1 METTMV
7 TKGDLDLLVAVYHF
21 YADDGK
27 SPKVNLR
34 TLKCI
39 GGVEGID
46 SARSIRQML
55 QRWAPWGM
63 VKIKSDGDEVV
74 FSDWVMEVFLA
85 VSARARS
92 GELFVLRRVCFGYAR
107 MSPGKVSVEEKAD
120 IQIAPLPLEDFGFKN
135 GEDGVAV
142 QFFDKAE
149 KRGFLMKNATRTR
162 TRFVM
167 DPFMRLTRGL
177 SSEPL
182 DAGVLRSVIGCITKE
197 ESVSQPK
204 KDNVPRRRRS
214 SPRRRKRHSAI
225 RFFEAVSAVVG
236 VEVLL
241 SKETWTWVVLT
252 DGRLRTRA
260 TSAIGLWERS
270 GLVSVRR
277 EKSVRGGRPM
287 IVGITFLHDPRNYT
301 SVDAKRK

>member
-7 TKGDLDLLVAVYHF
+7 TKGDLDLLAAVYHF
-21 YADDGK
+21 YAADGE
-27 SPKVNLR
+27 SPKVNLM

-74 FSDWVMEVFLA
+74 FSNLVMEVFLA
-85 VSARARS
+85 VSATARS
-92 GELFVLRRVCFGYAR
+92 GELLVLRRVCYGYAR
-107 MSPGKVSVEEKAD
+107 MSPGKMSVEEKTD
-120 IQIAPLPLEDFGFKN
+120 IQIAPLPLENFGFKN

-142 QFFDKAE
+142 RFFDQAE
-149 KRGFLMKNATRTR
+149 KRGFLVENATRTR

-177 SSEPL
+177 SNEPL

-197 ESVSQPK
+197 ESVSQPTR
-204 KDNVPRRRRS
+204 DNVPRRRRS

-225 RFFEAVSAVVG
+225 RFYEAVGAVVG
-236 VEVLL
+236 AEVRL
-241 SKETWTWVVLT
+241 SKEMWVVLIG
-252 DGRLRTRA
+252 GRLRTRA
-260 TSAIGLWERS
+260 TSSIGLWEKS

-277 EKSVRGGRPM
+277 EKSFSGGRPM
-287 IVGITFLHDPRNYT
+287 IVGITFLHDPNEYT
-301 SVDAKRK
+301 SLDAKRR